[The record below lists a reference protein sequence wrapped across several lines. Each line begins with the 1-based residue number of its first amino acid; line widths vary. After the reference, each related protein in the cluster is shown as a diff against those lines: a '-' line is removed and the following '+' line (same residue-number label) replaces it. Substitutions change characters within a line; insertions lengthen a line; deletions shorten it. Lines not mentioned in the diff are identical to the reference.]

1 MITRDSTIREGTV
14 RTTTIHH
21 PIHLLDRVAMAAMR
35 LMIAS
40 MKGSVTGPSAREPFD
55 ELMGKTPAADGVTY
69 EEAEVGGVAGW
80 WCRPDDAIAG
90 AALLYFHGGAYVA
103 GSARAYRHFV
113 GQIAARAQVVAF
125 VPEYALAPEHPF
137 PAAVDE
143 AQACYRGL
151 VEKGFG
157 KIALAGDSAGGG
169 LALALLSS
177 LVAKARDVSA
187 FRPVGAAV
195 MSPWTDL
202 ALSGM
207 SMETRAEAD
216 PLLTKE
222 SLASTARLYLGGHD
236 PRDPLAS
243 PLYGDLAG
251 LPPVRVHVGEDE
263 VLLDDSLRLG
273 ERIESQG
280 RTVEIHTWQGMIHV
294 FPSNVALLHAAK
306 EALDDIGNFLRQQFV
321 GDPGDAGN
329 SMSRSTATTL
339 PNM

>member
-1 MITRDSTIREGTV
+1 MITTDSTINEGAV

-21 PIHLLDRVAMAAMR
+21 PIHLLDRVAMVAMR
-35 LMIAS
+35 LMVAS
-40 MKGSVTGPSAREPFD
+40 MKGSVNGPSAREPFD
-55 ELMGKTPAADGVTY
+55 ELMEKTPGADGVAY
-69 EEAEVGGVAGW
+69 QEAEVGGVAGW
-80 WCRPDDAIAG
+80 WCRPDDAVPG

-103 GSARAYRHFV
+103 GSARAYRHFA
-113 GQIAARAQVVAF
+113 GQIAARAKVMTF
-125 VPEYALAPEHPF
+125 VPEYGLAPERPF
-137 PAAVDE
+137 PAAVDD

-151 VEKGFG
+151 AEKGFE

-169 LALALLSS
+169 IALVLLSL
-177 LVAKARDVSA
+177 LVAQARDVSA
-187 FRPVGAAV
+187 LRPVGAAV
-195 MSPWTDL
+195 LSPWTDL

-216 PLLTKE
+216 PLLTKG
-222 SLASTARLYLGGHD
+222 SLASTVRLYLGGHD

-251 LPPVRVHVGEDE
+251 MPPVRVHVGEDE

-280 RTVEIHTWQGMIHV
+280 GTVEIHTWQGMIHV

-321 GDPGDAGN
+321 VGHD
-329 SMSRSTATTL
+329 SKKQLVSY
-339 PNM
+339 

>member
-1 MITRDSTIREGTV
+1 MITENSKIRDGAV
-14 RTTTIHH
+14 IHH
-21 PIHLLDRVAMAAMR
+21 PIHLLDRVAMVAMR
-35 LMIAS
+35 LMVGS
-40 MKGSVTGPSAREPFD
+40 MKRSSLTGPSSREQFD
-55 ELMGKTPAADGVTY
+55 ELMEKTPAADGVTY
-69 EEAEVGGVAGW
+69 EEAEVGGVAGR
-80 WCRPDDAIAG
+80 WCRPDDAVAG
-90 AALLYFHGGAYVA
+90 AALLYFHGGAYVV
-103 GSARAYRHFV
+103 GSARGYQHFA
-113 GQIAARAQVVAF
+113 GQVAARAKVCAF
-125 VPEYALAPEHPF
+125 VPEYGLAPVHPF

-143 AQACYRGL
+143 AQACYWGL

-169 LALALLSS
+169 LALVLLSV
-177 LVAKARDVSA
+177 LVAKARDASGL
-187 FRPVGAAV
+187 RPAGAAV

-202 ALSGM
+202 ALSGT

-222 SLASTARLYLGGHD
+222 SLASTAQLYLGGHD

-251 LPPVRVHVGEDE
+251 LPPVRMHVGEDE
-263 VLLDDSLRLG
+263 ILLDDSLRYG

-280 RTVEIHTWQGMIHV
+280 GTVQIHTWQGMTHV
-294 FPSNVALLHAAK
+294 FPSNVALLHAAE

-329 SMSRSTATTL
+329 LISLSSASIEERL
-339 PNM
+339 R

>member
-1 MITRDSTIREGTV
+1 MITRNSPIREGAV

-21 PIHLLDRVAMAAMR
+21 PIHLLDRVAMVAVR
-35 LMIAS
+35 LMVAS
-40 MKGSVTGPSAREPFD
+40 MKGTVTGPSAREPFD
-55 ELMGKTPAADGVTY
+55 EVMEKTPAADGVTY
-69 EEAEVGGVAGW
+69 EEAEVGGIAGW
-80 WCRPDDAIAG
+80 WCRPDDAVAG
-90 AALLYFHGGAYVA
+90 AAILYFHGGAYVV
-103 GSARAYRHFV
+103 GSARAYQHFV
-113 GQIAARAQVVAF
+113 GQVAARAKVSAF
-125 VPEYALAPEHPF
+125 VPEYGLAPEQPF
-137 PAAVDE
+137 PVAVDE

-157 KIALAGDSAGGG
+157 KIALAGDSCGGG
-169 LALALLSS
+169 LALVLLS
-177 LVAKARDVSA
+177 LLAKVRDGSA
-187 FRPVGAAV
+187 WSPVGAAV

-202 ALSGM
+202 ALSGA

-216 PLLTKE
+216 QLLTKE

-251 LPPVRVHVGEDE
+251 LPPVRMHVGEDE
-263 VLLDDSLRLG
+263 VLLDDSLRYG

-280 RTVEIHTWQGMIHV
+280 GTVQIHTWQGMVHV

-321 GDPGDAGN
+321 GDPYDAGN
-329 SMSRSTATTL
+329 LTSRSTASTEGRL
-339 PNM
+339 